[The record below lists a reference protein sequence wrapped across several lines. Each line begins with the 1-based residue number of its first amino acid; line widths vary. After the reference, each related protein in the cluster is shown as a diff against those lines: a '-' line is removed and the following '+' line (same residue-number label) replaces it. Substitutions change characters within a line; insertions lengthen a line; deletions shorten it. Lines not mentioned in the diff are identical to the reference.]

1 MGFTTLDYAL
11 LLIFVLA
18 AFTGFKRGFFAS
30 LGAIF
35 STLAAL
41 LIAYQYQGL
50 LAQYLEETYG
60 LLTVLSGVLIDKDP
74 ALTTMQAVQE
84 QLNHMG
90 QMALPES
97 FSSTGTI
104 TAVPSAEHLASILL
118 TVLSFLLL
126 FISISILLKLIFSL
140 LNHLFNHGAFGSLNR
155 LAGMLLETVKYA
167 IIVAILLLVINPLLK
182 TCSEIGFNWAETTSE
197 TIDKSIVAGKLNDA
211 ADQIQYIFWTSE

>member
-1 MGFTTLDYAL
+1 MDFTTLDYAL

-18 AFTGFKRGFFAS
+18 AFTGFKRGFLAS

-60 LLTVLSGVLIDKDP
+60 LLTLISGVLIDKFP
-74 ALTTMQAVQE
+74 ALTTMQEVQE

-90 QMALPES
+90 QMALPDS
-97 FSSTGTI
+97 LSSTGTI
-104 TAVPSAEHLASILL
+104 AAVPYSEHLANILL

-126 FISISILLKLIFSL
+126 FISISMLLKLIFSL
-140 LNHLFNHGAFGSLNR
+140 LNHLFNYGAFGFLNR

-167 IIVAILLLVINPLLK
+167 IIVAILLLVLNPLLQA
-182 TCSEIGFNWAETTSE
+182 CSEIGFNWAETTSK
-197 TIDKSIVAGKLNDA
+197 TIEKSIVAGKLNET
-211 ADQIQYIFWTSE
+211 ADLIQYVFWTSE